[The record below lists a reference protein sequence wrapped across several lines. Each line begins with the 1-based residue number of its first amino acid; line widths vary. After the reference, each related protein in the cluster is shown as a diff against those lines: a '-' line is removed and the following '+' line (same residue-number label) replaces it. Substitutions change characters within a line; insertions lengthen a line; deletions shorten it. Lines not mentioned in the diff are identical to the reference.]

1 VLTKPFDVAASPQWR
16 DRLVFPQS
24 RASQL
29 VARTVAPNAGER
41 VLDLCAA
48 PGGKTTHLADL
59 MGNDGEIVAVEVH
72 PGRAAALRE
81 TCQRMHATI
90 VRVEETDAAAFTTD
104 RPFDRVLVDPPCS
117 GLGTLQSR
125 PDIRWRTSPAQIKE
139 LAHLQRRML
148 RAAAAATAPGSLL
161 VYSVCT
167 VSRLETT
174 EVIDAFTG
182 EQPEFAL
189 EQSIQLLPH
198 RDGTDGFFVARL
210 RRL

>member
-1 VLTKPFDVAASPQWR
+1 M
-16 DRLVFPQS
+16 
-24 RASQL
+24 RALS
-29 VARTVAPNAGER
+29 
-41 VLDLCAA
+41 
-48 PGGKTTHLADL
+48 
-59 MGNDGEIVAVEVH
+59 
-72 PGRAAALRE
+72 
-81 TCQRMHATI
+81 
-90 VRVEETDAAAFTTD
+90 VRVRVGDAT
-104 RPFDRVLVDPPCS
+104 RRGSGPPFDRVLLDPPCS